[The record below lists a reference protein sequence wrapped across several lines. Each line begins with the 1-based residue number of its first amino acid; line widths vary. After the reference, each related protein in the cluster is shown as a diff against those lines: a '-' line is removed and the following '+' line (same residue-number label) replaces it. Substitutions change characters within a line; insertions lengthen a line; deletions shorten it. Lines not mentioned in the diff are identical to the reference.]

1 MLINQFQANI
11 LLLILLKISEFLLS
25 SDICGG
31 YGKDYWPEMENE
43 SHVCFFLIKLS
54 VRLPDF

>member
-31 YGKDYWPEMENE
+31 YGKDYWPEMESE
-43 SHVCFFLIKLS
+43 SHVCFF
-54 VRLPDF
+54 